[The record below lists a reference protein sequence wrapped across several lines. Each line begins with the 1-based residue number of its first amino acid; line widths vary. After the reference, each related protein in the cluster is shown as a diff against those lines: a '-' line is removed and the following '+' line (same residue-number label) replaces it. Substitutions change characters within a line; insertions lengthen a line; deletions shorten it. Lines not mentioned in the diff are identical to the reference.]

1 MRVTLGYEAGPLW
14 GRDTDILDAHT
25 FPTALAPTRSRSG
38 EHGYNGN
45 VPFFRGHFMFSRQLS
60 TKHVALA
67 CRSLSTSLRA
77 GIPVVKAFDLAI
89 NKSGDSHL
97 QRVMRD
103 VAQQVRAGSD
113 ITSACRSHE
122 GLWPDLFLNMV
133 DVAERTGS
141 LPEVLRSLAEHYENN
156 LRLQKD
162 FRTRMIMPMVQFV
175 VAIVIVAFLMW
186 LLGGIMIGDLSGKPQ
201 DQDRPLF
208 SLFGLRG
215 ASGAITWLLGWAIG
229 AVSIYVGLQLAKRS
243 LAVRSIIHKSFL
255 GLPVV
260 GTCLRSFAI
269 ARFSWSFA
277 LTQEAGLPVTESLEA
292 SLAATDNAAFQ
303 AATSQINEDIM
314 NGEELAEAM
323 SRTRLFPEDFVQI
336 VHVGETS
343 GTVPETLARLSPE
356 FEDQAR
362 RSLATLSSALAG
374 GIWLCGALFAG
385 YIIIRCAMA
394 YAALLDS
401 LM

>member
-1 MRVTLGYEAGPLW
+1 M
-14 GRDTDILDAHT
+14 
-25 FPTALAPTRSRSG
+25 
-38 EHGYNGN
+38 
-45 VPFFRGHFMFSRQLS
+45 FRPQLS

-77 GIPVVKAFDLAI
+77 GIPVVKAIDLAI
-89 NKSGDSHL
+89 NKSGDAHL
-97 QRVMRD
+97 QRVMQD
-103 VAQQVRAGSD
+103 VAQQVRSGSD

-141 LPEVLRSLAEHYENN
+141 LPEVLKSLAEHYENN

-162 FRTRMIMPMVQFV
+162 FRGRMIMPMVQLTLAV
-175 VAIVIVAFLMW
+175 VIVAFLMW
-186 LLGGIMIGDLSGKPQ
+186 LLGGIMIGDLSGKAE
-201 DQDRPLF
+201 DRATPLF
-208 SLFGLRG
+208 SLFGLAG
-215 ASGAITWLLGWAIG
+215 IKGAIAWLMGWAIL
-229 AVSIYVGLQLAKRS
+229 AASTFVGLQLAKRS
-243 LAVRSIIHKSFL
+243 PGVRSVIHRAFL

-260 GTCLRSFAI
+260 GTCMRSFAI

-277 LTQEAGLPVTESLEA
+277 LTQEAGLPVQESIEA

-314 NGEELAEAM
+314 NGEELAAAM
-323 SRTRLFPEDFVQI
+323 ERTRLFPEDFIQI

-343 GTVPETLARLSPE
+343 GTVPETLARLSPD

-362 RSLATLSSALAG
+362 RSLAAMTATIAWS
-374 GIWLCGALFAG
+374 IWLCVAVFVGF
-385 YIIIRCAMA
+385 IVIRFFMA
-394 YAALLDS
+394 YLTMLNS
-401 LM
+401 LMP

>member
-1 MRVTLGYEAGPLW
+1 
-14 GRDTDILDAHT
+14 
-25 FPTALAPTRSRSG
+25 
-38 EHGYNGN
+38 
-45 VPFFRGHFMFSRQLS
+45 MFSPQLS

-77 GIPVVKAFDLAI
+77 GIPVVKAFELAI

-97 QRVMRD
+97 QRVMQD

-141 LPEVLRSLAEHYENN
+141 LPEVLKSLAEHYENN
-156 LRLQKD
+156 LRLQTD
-162 FRTRMIMPMVQFV
+162 FRSRMIMPMVQMV

-186 LLGGIMIGDLSGKPQ
+186 LLGGIMLGDLSGKPEQ
-201 DQDRPLF
+201 KDTPIF
-208 SLFGLRG
+208 SLFGLSGGKG
-215 ASGAITWLLGWAIG
+215 AVAWVIGWAML
-229 AVSIYVGLQLAKRS
+229 AASIFIGLQLAKRS
-243 LAVRSIIHKSFL
+243 NAVRSVIHRSFL
-255 GLPVV
+255 SLPVV

-277 LTQEAGLPVTESLEA
+277 LTQEAGLPVQESIEA

-303 AATSQINEDIM
+303 AATSQINDDIL
-314 NGEELAEAM
+314 NGEELAAAM
-323 SRTRLFPEDFVQI
+323 DRTRLFPEDFIQI

-343 GTVPETLARLSPE
+343 GTVPETLARLSPD

-362 RSLATLSSALAG
+362 RSLAALTATIAW
-374 GIWLCGALFAG
+374 GIWLCVAVFVGF
-385 YIIIRCAMA
+385 IVIRFAMA
-394 YAALLDS
+394 YLTMLDS
-401 LM
+401 LMP